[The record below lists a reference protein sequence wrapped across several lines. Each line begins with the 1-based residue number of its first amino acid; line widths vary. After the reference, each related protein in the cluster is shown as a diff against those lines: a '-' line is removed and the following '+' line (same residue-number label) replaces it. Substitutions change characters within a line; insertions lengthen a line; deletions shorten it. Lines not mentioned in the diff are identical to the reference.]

1 MTQYTEPYIKP
12 FMKIWF
18 WLLILS
24 IAGFIIYAVFFE
36 QQKNN
41 FDGSN
46 IPSWTWI
53 MIILS
58 IFFLIV
64 SFVLYRLDIAA
75 YNKRKAL
82 AIACGDIPIEPP
94 KPALQCPKKEPI
106 QKIVCKQ
113 TKPLPCANSNTEQHI
128 YYKNP
133 HHQHQHQPPHHQHQP
148 PHHQHQPPHHQHPVQ
163 LSQVPSSPLNV
174 EQVPPSPLNIA
185 QIPPSPLNIAPN
197 QPSSLNIAPNQ
208 PSPLNITPNQPSPLN
223 IAPNQPSPLNIAPNQ
238 PSPLNIAP
246 NQPSPLNILSK
257 SDDNENFIP
266 PGRG

>member
-133 HHQHQHQPPHHQHQP
+133 HHQHQHQPPHHQH
-148 PHHQHQPPHHQHPVQ
+148 PVQ

-223 IAPNQPSPLNIAPNQ
+223 IAPNQPSPLNI
-238 PSPLNIAP
+238 
-246 NQPSPLNILSK
+246 LSK

>member
-133 HHQHQHQPPHHQHQP
+133 HHQHHPQHQ
-148 PHHQHQPPHHQHPVQ
+148 HQHPVQ
-163 LSQVPSSPLNV
+163 VSQFPSSPINV
-174 EQVPPSPLNIA
+174 ELNQPSPLNISQVPPSPLNVS
-185 QIPPSPLNIAPN
+185 QVTLPPLNISQVP
-197 QPSSLNIAPNQ
+197 
-208 PSPLNITPNQPSPLN
+208 PSPLN

-246 NQPSPLNILSK
+246 NQPSTLNIAPNQPSSLNIAPNQPSPLNILSK